1 MDIAEP
7 GDLTSNLETPIEV
20 GGQPLSCLVKLPQDS
35 KAEYT
40 KALLNGCPAPFY
52 TLGEKLGVDDFNHM
66 LEVFGFLEHPDVRL
80 PTSESPSPRDLP
92 NKESLGLAAVGQG
105 DLTISPLQLA
115 RAFAGLISDPGLPA
129 LRVVDA
135 YRPRGGDWNQI
146 PSLGTSHQV
155 LDLNV
160 RMPIIEVLSD
170 SLDQSFGQRSE
181 ALTGEAGEDLGW
193 YQGGLF
199 IHGNSYVV
207 VVVIEGQNSIVAE
220 RIGRNILDL
229 MRSEG
234 IP

>member
-1 MDIAEP
+1 MDIAES
-7 GDLTSNLETPIEV
+7 GDLTPNLETPIEV
-20 GGQPLSCLVKLPQDS
+20 GSQSLSCLVKLPHDS
-35 KAEYT
+35 KADYT

-52 TLGEKLGVDDFNHM
+52 RLGEELGVVDFNHM
-66 LEVFGFLEHPDVRL
+66 LEAFGFLERPDVRL
-80 PTSESPSPRDLP
+80 PTSESPSPSDLP
-92 NKESLGLAAVGQG
+92 NEESLGLAAVGQG

-155 LDLNV
+155 LDQNV

-170 SLDQSFGQRSE
+170 SLDQPFGQRSE
-181 ALTGEAGEDLGW
+181 ALTGEAGEGLGW

-229 MRSEG
+229 MHSEG